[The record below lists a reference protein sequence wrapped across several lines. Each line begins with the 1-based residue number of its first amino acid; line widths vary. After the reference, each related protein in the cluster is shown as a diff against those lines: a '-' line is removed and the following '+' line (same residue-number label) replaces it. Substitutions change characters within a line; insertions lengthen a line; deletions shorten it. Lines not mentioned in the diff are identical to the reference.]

1 MNEKQEKLNALLDT
15 FLEDQS
21 RENKINMV
29 NALLGTTVFLPG
41 VFPPGTDLSALP
53 KPPNPGER
61 LQLPKGMNPLPAIMK
76 NKNGETFF
84 PAYVAQELIPAEPKP
99 QVVINMPFMALVT
112 MAINN
117 PIVNGIA
124 VNPFKQ
130 NVLLREPLLKALKE
144 DEAKRKAAG
153 AAAPGG
159 KLQMTPEQAQAFFRR
174 KVETELMPKALY
186 DDPKGFTEKLCDEQ
200 EKTLRAQ
207 YERVYK
213 NPADC
218 PYPESD
224 LSVMALSIR
233 EGLLLIRLDLPPV
246 KGLQPVA
253 VRAYVLYAEEENKAD
268 YYTIELTQ
276 EKDVHKIGRVLADGR
291 YEDIGEA
298 PPEGAELQRMLDLY
312 DFYHNG
318 GN

>member
-1 MNEKQEKLNALLDT
+1 MNEKQEALNRLLDL
-15 FLEDQS
+15 FLQDQS
-21 RENKINMV
+21 RENKISMV
-29 NALLGTTVFLPG
+29 NALLGSTVFLPG

-53 KPPNPGER
+53 KPANPGER
-61 LQLPKGMNPLPAIMK
+61 LQLPKGLNPLPAIMK
-76 NKNGETFF
+76 NKDGETFF
-84 PAYVAQELIPAEPKP
+84 PAYIGQELIPADPKP

-112 MAINN
+112 MAISN

-130 NVLLREPLLKALKE
+130 NVILREPLLKALKE

-153 AAAPGG
+153 AVGPGG
-159 KLQMTPEQAQAFFRR
+159 KLQMTPEQAKAFFRR
-174 KVETELMPKALY
+174 KVETELMPKALFA
-186 DDPKGFTEKLCDEQ
+186 DPKAFTDALCADQ
-200 EKTLRAQ
+200 EKVLRAQ

-224 LSVMALSIR
+224 FSVMALSIR
-233 EGLLLIRLDLPPV
+233 ENLLLIRLDLPPV
-246 KGLQPVA
+246 KVPQPVA

-276 EKDVHKIGRVLADGR
+276 EKDVHKIGRITADGR

-298 PPEGAELQRMLDLY
+298 PTEGAELQRMLDLF